1 MDLID
6 FETEQTAEVSE
17 RGSQKIQI
25 DRIRPDKS
33 QPRRDF
39 DAEALDDL
47 AKSMGMVGQ
56 LQPIGIRRSGSD
68 WVVVYGERRLRAA
81 RQLGWKTINAIA
93 YELPAQNMAMV
104 LQACE
109 NLHRVDL
116 GLAEYAEVVLR
127 LKEAG
132 MELGGISHA
141 LSKPERWVGNLLSI
155 ARDPVARELMDEG
168 RLNSADAWERFK
180 GLQPEARKIVLDSTE
195 PITWPRCESAKK
207 QVQKLSEKRQT
218 IIPFTT
224 VGKPIVQIPVESDE
238 PMITTS
244 CVTDPPQEKNRHS
257 FLQNEEVGLV
267 IKLPVRIC
275 EKLVP
280 GSGNDLAQGPH
291 LAELKKTFVR
301 VIEELADAH
310 C

>member
-17 RGSQKIQI
+17 RGSQKIPI

-56 LQPIGIRRSGSD
+56 LQPIGVRCSGSD

-132 MELGGISHA
+132 MELGGISYA

-244 CVTDPPQEKNRHS
+244 CVTDTPQGKNRHS
-257 FLQNEEVGLV
+257 FLQNEELGLV

-291 LAELKKTFVR
+291 LAKLKKTFVR